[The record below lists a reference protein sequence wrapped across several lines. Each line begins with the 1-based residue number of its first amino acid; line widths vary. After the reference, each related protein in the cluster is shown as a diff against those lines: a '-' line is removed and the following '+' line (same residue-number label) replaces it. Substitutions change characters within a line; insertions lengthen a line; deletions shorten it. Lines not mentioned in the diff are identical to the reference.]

1 MGKHIC
7 NSSVLNQRSGFSGI
21 LIILSLLFS
30 LFFPQNVAS
39 QVGNDSAIVV
49 NYGIYLK
56 KLVPNFKEGR
66 FYSEFY
72 WWAIFEND
80 SLISGFSNDQIVNFE
95 YINGYKT
102 EVGGIRKEIEEVKNL
117 GNNRFY
123 YTGLHQGEF
132 YFTPE
137 FRMYPFDHQSLAIG
151 IENSLIPIDQLRF
164 VPDSASYLK
173 TSKSRNYWGL
183 SEELINTKN
192 SSYNILKTEIFTSSN
207 PYNTNFGD
215 ETLPSETNFSRITAN
230 IVLSRSIAPYIS
242 KILIPLVIILLL
254 VYMVF
259 FLPAKKIDIAAGL
272 TVTSLLS
279 AIAFQLSISGEL
291 PEIGYIIYVDK
302 IFYTCYF
309 LIAASMALSLYTYYL
324 DASGVKD
331 QKRKAERIDVIC
343 RIVFPLFFVFSL
355 IFFAI

>member
-1 MGKHIC
+1 MEKHNRNSIGFGQYRRFFGQLLMGILAFIYLFPQ
-7 NSSVLNQRSGFSGI
+7 SSVAQTGK
-21 LIILSLLFS
+21 
-30 LFFPQNVAS
+30 
-39 QVGNDSAIVV
+39 DSAVVV

-56 KLVPNFKEGR
+56 KLVPNFKDGR
-66 FYSEFY
+66 FYAEFY

-80 SLISGFSNDQIVNFE
+80 SSVTGFNNDQVMNFE
-95 YINGYKT
+95 YINGYKN
-102 EVGGIRKEIEEVKNL
+102 EVGIIRKEIEEVKKL
-117 GNNRFY
+117 GDNRFY

-132 YFTPE
+132 YFNPE
-137 FRMYPFDHQSLAIG
+137 FRMYPFDHQSLTIG
-151 IENSLIPIDQLRF
+151 IENSLIPATQLRF
-164 VPDSASYLK
+164 APDSVSYLK
-173 TSKSRNYWGL
+173 TSKNRNYWGL
-183 SEELINTKN
+183 SDELIHTKN

-207 PYNTNFGD
+207 LYNTNFGD
-215 ETLPSETNFSRITAN
+215 ETLPAETYFGRISTSV
-230 IVLSRSIAPYIS
+230 VLSRSIAPYIS

-259 FLPAKKIDIAAGL
+259 FMPAKKIDIAAGL

-324 DASGVKD
+324 DASGVKE
-331 QKRKAERIDVIC
+331 KRKLADRIDIIS
-343 RIVFPLFFVFSL
+343 RIVFPLIFFFSL
-355 IFFAI
+355 IWFAV

>member
-1 MGKHIC
+1 MEKHNH
-7 NSSVLNQRSGFSGI
+7 NSSVFCQGRSFSRLLFVLTLAFIFLFPQRSE
-21 LIILSLLFS
+21 
-30 LFFPQNVAS
+30 S
-39 QVGNDSAIVV
+39 QVRKDSAIVV

-56 KLVPNFKEGR
+56 KLVPNFKDGR
-66 FYSEFY
+66 FYAEFY

-80 SLISGFSNDQIVNFE
+80 SSITGFSNDQIMNFE
-95 YINGYKT
+95 YINGYKN
-102 EVGGIRKEIEEVKNL
+102 EVGVIRKEIEEVKNL
-117 GNNRFY
+117 GNSRFY

-132 YFTPE
+132 YFNPE
-137 FRMYPFDHQSLAIG
+137 FRMYPFDLQSLTIG
-151 IENSLIPIDQLRF
+151 IENSLIPINQLRF
-164 VPDSASYLK
+164 EPDSVSYLK
-173 TSKSRNYWGL
+173 TSKNRNFWGL
-183 SEELINTKN
+183 SDELINTKN

-207 PYNTNFGD
+207 LYNTNFGD
-215 ETLPSETNFSRITAN
+215 ETLPAETYFGRISATV
-230 IVLSRSIAPYIS
+230 VLSRSIAPYIS

-259 FLPAKKIDIAAGL
+259 FMPAKKIDIAAGL

-324 DASGVKD
+324 DASGVKE
-331 QKRKAERIDVIC
+331 KRKLADRIDVIC
-343 RIVFPLFFVFSL
+343 RIVFPLIFLLSL
-355 IFFAI
+355 ILFAV

>member
-1 MGKHIC
+1 MEKHNRNSIGFGQYRRFFGQLLMGILAFIYLFPQ
-7 NSSVLNQRSGFSGI
+7 SSVAQTGK
-21 LIILSLLFS
+21 
-30 LFFPQNVAS
+30 
-39 QVGNDSAIVV
+39 DSAVVV

-56 KLVPNFKEGR
+56 KLVPNFKDGR
-66 FYSEFY
+66 FYAEFY

-80 SLISGFSNDQIVNFE
+80 SSVTGFNNDQVMNFE
-95 YINGYKT
+95 YINGYKN
-102 EVGGIRKEIEEVKNL
+102 EVGIIRKEIEEVKKL
-117 GNNRFY
+117 GDNRFY

-132 YFTPE
+132 YFDPE
-137 FRMYPFDHQSLAIG
+137 FRMYPFDHQSLTIG
-151 IENSLIPIDQLRF
+151 IENSLIPATQLRF
-164 VPDSASYLK
+164 APDSVSYLK
-173 TSKSRNYWGL
+173 TSKNRNFWGL
-183 SEELINTKN
+183 SDELINTKN

-207 PYNTNFGD
+207 LYNTNFGD
-215 ETLPSETNFSRITAN
+215 ETLPAETYFGRISTSV
-230 IVLSRSIAPYIS
+230 VLSRSIAPYIS

-259 FLPAKKIDIAAGL
+259 FMPAKKIDIAAGL

-324 DASGVKD
+324 DASGEKE
-331 QKRKAERIDVIC
+331 KRKLADRIDVVC
-343 RIVFPLFFVFSL
+343 RIVFPLVFLFSL
-355 IFFAI
+355 IFFAV